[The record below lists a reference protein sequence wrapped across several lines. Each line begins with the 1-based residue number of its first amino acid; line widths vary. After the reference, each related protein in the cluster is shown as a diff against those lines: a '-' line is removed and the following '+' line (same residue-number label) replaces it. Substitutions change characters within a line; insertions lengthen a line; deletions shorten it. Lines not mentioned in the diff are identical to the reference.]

1 MCPGMDKAAQSLIGV
16 SGIHQQ
22 HMRTLLVI
30 LAYHVVGEKRF
41 PAARRSEDE
50 FVPVG
55 DCAVLHRQVGN
66 IQMDGFSGQAVHHA
80 DAKRRE
86 RVLVGGFPDEQ
97 AQGLLD
103 KGVETLLGRE
113 ISGIAGYCRPEEG
126 RYIHRVV
133 ARFGFHQRQL
143 AAHIVLDALQL
154 FPVIAPCHDIAV
166 RTDGNQPFAVCLVQ
180 VLLNPF
186 AVDLVGT
193 AVTGKRVHVPCGLL
207 EFPENFSRI
216 INEEILVH
224 HMVAGKQDAYRCGK
238 GQPAVAPVCREPFIP
253 AIG

>member
-1 MCPGMDKAAQSLIGV
+1 
-16 SGIHQQ
+16 
-22 HMRTLLVI
+22 MRTLLVI

-41 PAARRSEDE
+41 PAARRAEDE

-86 RVLVGGFPDEQ
+86 RILIGGFPDEQ
-97 AQGLLD
+97 AQGLFD

-113 ISGIAGYCRPEEG
+113 ISGIAGYCRPEQS
-126 RYIHRVV
+126 RHIHRVV

-143 AAHIVLDALQL
+143 AAYIVLDALQL
-154 FPVIAPCHDIAV
+154 FPVIAPGHDIAV
-166 RTDGNQPFAVCLVQ
+166 CADGGQPLAVRLVQ
-180 VLLNPF
+180 VLFNPF

-193 AVTGKRVHVPCGLL
+193 AVTGKRVHVPCSLL
-207 EFPENFSRI
+207 EFPENFRRI
-216 INEEILVH
+216 INEEVLVH
-224 HMVAGKQDAYRCGK
+224 HMVADKQNAYRCGK
-238 GQPAVAPVCREPFIP
+238 GQPTVAPVCREPFIP
-253 AIG
+253 AVG

>member
-1 MCPGMDKAAQSLIGV
+1 
-16 SGIHQQ
+16 
-22 HMRTLLVI
+22 
-30 LAYHVVGEKRF
+30 
-41 PAARRSEDE
+41 
-50 FVPVG
+50 
-55 DCAVLHRQVGN
+55 
-66 IQMDGFSGQAVHHA
+66 MDGFSSQAVHHT
-80 DAKRRE
+80 DAERRE

-113 ISGIAGYCRPEEG
+113 ISGIAGYRRPEQG
-126 RYIHRVV
+126 RHIHRVV

-143 AAHIVLDALQL
+143 AAHIVLDALEL

-166 RTDGNQPFAVCLVQ
+166 RTDGGQPLAVRLVQ
-180 VLLNPF
+180 ILLNPF

-193 AVTGKRVHVPCGLL
+193 AVTGKRMHVPCGLL

-238 GQPAVAPVCREPFIP
+238 GQPTVAPVCREPFIP
-253 AIG
+253 AVG

>member
-1 MCPGMDKAAQSLIGV
+1 M
-16 SGIHQQ
+16 
-22 HMRTLLVI
+22 
-30 LAYHVVGEKRF
+30 
-41 PAARRSEDE
+41 
-50 FVPVG
+50 
-55 DCAVLHRQVGN
+55 
-66 IQMDGFSGQAVHHA
+66 
-80 DAKRRE
+80 
-86 RVLVGGFPDEQ
+86 
-97 AQGLLD
+97 
-103 KGVETLLGRE
+103 ETLLGRE

-126 RYIHRVV
+126 RHIHRVV

-193 AVTGKRVHVPCGLL
+193 AVTGKRVHVPCSLL
-207 EFPENFSRI
+207 EFPENFRRI
-216 INEEILVH
+216 INEEVLVH
-224 HMVAGKQDAYRCGK
+224 HMVAGKQNAYRCGK

-253 AIG
+253 AVG

>member
-1 MCPGMDKAAQSLIGV
+1 
-16 SGIHQQ
+16 
-22 HMRTLLVI
+22 
-30 LAYHVVGEKRF
+30 
-41 PAARRSEDE
+41 
-50 FVPVG
+50 
-55 DCAVLHRQVGN
+55 
-66 IQMDGFSGQAVHHA
+66 MDGFSGQAVHHT
-80 DAKRRE
+80 DAKRGE

-126 RYIHRVV
+126 RHIHRVV

-143 AAHIVLDALQL
+143 AAYIVLDALQL
-154 FPVIAPCHDIAV
+154 FPVIAPGHDIAV
-166 RTDGNQPFAVCLVQ
+166 CADGGQPLAVRLVQ
-180 VLLNPF
+180 VLFNPF

-193 AVTGKRVHVPCGLL
+193 AVTGKRMHVPCSLL
-207 EFPENFSRI
+207 EFPENFRRI
-216 INEEILVH
+216 INEEVLVH
-224 HMVAGKQDAYRCGK
+224 HMVADKQNAYRCGK